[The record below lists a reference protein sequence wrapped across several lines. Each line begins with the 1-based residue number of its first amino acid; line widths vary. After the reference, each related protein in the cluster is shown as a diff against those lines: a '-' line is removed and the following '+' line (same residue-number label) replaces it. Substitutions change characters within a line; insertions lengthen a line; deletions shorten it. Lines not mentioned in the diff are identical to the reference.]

1 MIWQPNTVYL
11 YSMKAPSCPGLE
23 GPLEASDIV
32 WAYRERTC
40 PTCSHAIIGLE
51 GHPSN
56 KFFAVVVGC
65 DLGLRNSSYPCDSY
79 EREPGV
85 D

>member
-1 MIWQPNTVYL
+1 M
-11 YSMKAPSCPGLE
+11 
-23 GPLEASDIV
+23 
-32 WAYRERTC
+32 
-40 PTCSHAIIGLE
+40 GLE

-65 DLGLRNSSYPCDSY
+65 EIGLRNSSYLCEKY